1 MSTVD
6 EAKKELATATITPK
20 TEALIEAMYIAANAD
35 DDFGAKE
42 REHFV
47 RNVVGIGGGA
57 IKPEDVKAVLLKLK
71 GKAKEGRA
79 SRLKTLGPRLPRPQ
93 DKEHAFALACS
104 MALADGIVLDEEKQF
119 VDELAQSL
127 GISQERA
134 DTILDELKAL
144 EPDEE

>member
-6 EAKKELATATITPK
+6 EAKKELGTSTITPK

-119 VDELAQSL
+119 VDELAVSL
-127 GISQERA
+127 GIAQERA
-134 DTILDELKAL
+134 DTILDELKSL

>member
-6 EAKKELATATITPK
+6 DAKKELATATVTPK

-35 DDFGAKE
+35 EDFGAKE

-119 VDELAQSL
+119 VDELAVSL
-127 GISQERA
+127 GISQDRA
-134 DTILDELKAL
+134 DTILDELKSL

>member
-6 EAKKELATATITPK
+6 DAKKELATATVTPK

-35 DDFGAKE
+35 EDFGAKE

-71 GKAKEGRA
+71 GKAKEGRV

-119 VDELAQSL
+119 VDELAASL
-127 GISQERA
+127 GISPERA